1 MRSNPDFAREK
12 VSALRDALLNPA
24 PEKVEACLP
33 GLVEAASWIG
43 GGDLHSLQALQK
55 ELRAVALLI
64 EHGEKL
70 LGLPAAAPETG
81 PALISVEG

>member
-1 MRSNPDFAREK
+1 MRSNPDIAREK
-12 VSALRDALLNPA
+12 VAALRDSLLAPT
-24 PEKVEACLP
+24 PEKIVACLP
-33 GLVEAASWIG
+33 GLVEAASSIG
-43 GGDLHSLQALQK
+43 GDDLGSLRALQK
-55 ELRAVALLI
+55 ELRAVARLI